1 MAILWQ
7 QAKFEPQ
14 ARWHVID
21 DAARQEDARR
31 MLTSAIGQQLVLTRY
46 FNAHIPRQRIKRL
59 SSVSFFQKRYVC
71 TAF

>member
-21 DAARQEDARR
+21 DAACQEDARR

-46 FNAHIPRQRIKRL
+46 FNALIPRQRIK
-59 SSVSFFQKRYVC
+59 
-71 TAF
+71 